1 MKKLLSKVIYVISW
15 QFAGAERDLYKLHW
29 TYAKNNQNFYC
40 GKCSLMK
47 AFCVLESTSLDQAPQ
62 WGKRQKRGQI
72 EKKKL
77 ASEAVEGI
85 L

>member
-1 MKKLLSKVIYVISW
+1 
-15 QFAGAERDLYKLHW
+15 
-29 TYAKNNQNFYC
+29 
-40 GKCSLMK
+40 MK